1 MRELRSS
8 IATPHDPPPATPKDP
23 PPPPLPDKGGLPQ
36 KKWPGR

>member
-1 MRELRSS
+1 MRQIKLS
-8 IATPHDPPPATPKDP
+8 IDTPKDP